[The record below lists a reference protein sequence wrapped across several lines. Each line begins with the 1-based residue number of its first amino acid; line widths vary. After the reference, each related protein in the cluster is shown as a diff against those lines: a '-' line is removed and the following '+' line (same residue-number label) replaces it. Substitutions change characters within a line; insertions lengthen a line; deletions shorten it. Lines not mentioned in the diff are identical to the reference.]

1 MDQSCFVCKEISNDL
16 YTNMPCK
23 CNIYCKTCA
32 MKLATGGKCKKCN
45 SFFTQ
50 MKSIS
55 IDSIDKEKQENNDST
70 RK

>member
-1 MDQSCFVCKEISNDL
+1 
-16 YTNMPCK
+16 
-23 CNIYCKTCA
+23 